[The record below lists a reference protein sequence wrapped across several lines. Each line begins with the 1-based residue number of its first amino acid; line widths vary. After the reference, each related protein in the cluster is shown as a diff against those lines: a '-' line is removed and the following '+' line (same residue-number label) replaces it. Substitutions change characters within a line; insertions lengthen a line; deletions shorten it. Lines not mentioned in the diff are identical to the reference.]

1 MTPASTRETILVSG
15 GVGVMGS
22 RLVKDLVAAGHRVRA
37 LALPGDRW
45 VSRLSGVDAEIAFGD
60 ITKPETLAAA
70 FDGVTT
76 VFHLAGVI
84 LSNDPSVFAR
94 VNTGGTRNMVDAA
107 RRAGVRHF
115 VFVSSTSAI
124 DPISEYARSKAEAE
138 AIVRAAEPMAW
149 TIVRPT
155 LVYEREGGEE
165 FLGFLRSLLKYPVVP
180 FVGSGRARKNPV
192 HVDDMGRGLLA
203 IAGNPRSHGKIYNF
217 TGGEE
222 ISIRDLA
229 RLILRHQGVSKPFL
243 HIPLP
248 ICRAAAFLMEKTMKN
263 PPLTRYAIT
272 RIEQDASPDNSEARR
287 DLGYDPIGV
296 RDGMER
302 SFPLAGKRDSPA

>member
-1 MTPASTRETILVSG
+1 MILVSG
-15 GVGVMGS
+15 GVGVMGA

-37 LALPGDRW
+37 LTLPGDPY
-45 VSRLSGVDAEIAFGD
+45 VSRLDGVDAEIVFGD
-60 ITKPETLAAA
+60 ITRPETLAAP
-70 FDGVTT
+70 FTGVTT

-84 LSNDPSVFAR
+84 ISNDHTIFRR
-94 VNTGGTRNMVDAA
+94 VNTEGTRNMVEAA

-124 DPISEYARSKAEAE
+124 DPISEYALSKAAAE
-138 AIVRAAEPMAW
+138 EIVRSSGMAW

-155 LVYEREGGEE
+155 LVYERGGGLE
-165 FLGFLRSLLKYPVVP
+165 FMGFLESLLKYPVVP
-180 FVGSGRARKNPV
+180 FVGKGRALKNPV

-203 IAGNPRSHGKIYNF
+203 IAENPKSHGKTYNF

-229 RLILRHQGVSKPFL
+229 RLMLRHQGVSRPFL

-248 ICRAAAFLMEKTMKN
+248 ICRAAAFVMEATMKN
-263 PPLTRYAIT
+263 PPLTSYAIT
-272 RIEQDASPDNSEARR
+272 RIEQNATPDNSEARR
-287 DLGYDPIGV
+287 DLGYNPIGV
-296 RDGMER
+296 TEGMER
-302 SFPLAGKRDSPA
+302 SFPLARIRG

>member
-1 MTPASTRETILVSG
+1 MNAGGPQNVLVSG

-22 RLVKDLVAAGHRVRA
+22 RLVKDLAAAGHRVRA
-37 LALPGDRW
+37 LTLPGDPY
-45 VSRLSGVDAEIAFGD
+45 VSRLDGVDARIVYGD
-60 ITKPETLAAA
+60 ITVPETLAGL
-70 FDGVTT
+70 FEGVTT

-84 LSNDPSVFAR
+84 LSGDPTIFAR
-94 VNTGGTRNMVDAA
+94 VNTEGTRNMVEAA
-107 RRAGVRHF
+107 GRAGVRHF

-124 DPISEYARSKAEAE
+124 DPISEYARSKAAAE
-138 AIVRAAEPMAW
+138 AIVRASPMAW

-155 LVYEREGGEE
+155 LVYERAGGEE

-180 FVGSGRARKNPV
+180 FVGRGRALKNPV

-203 IAGNPRSHGKIYNF
+203 IAGNPQSHGKTYNF

-229 RLILRHQGVSKPFL
+229 RLMLRHQGVSKPFL
-243 HIPLP
+243 HIPIP
-248 ICRAAAFLMEKTMKN
+248 VCRAAAFVMEKTMKR
-263 PPLTRYAIT
+263 PLLTRYAIT
-272 RIEQDASPDNSEARR
+272 RIEQNASPDNAEARR

-296 RDGMER
+296 TEGMER
-302 SFPLAGKRDSPA
+302 SFPLAGGGPR

>member
-1 MTPASTRETILVSG
+1 
-15 GVGVMGS
+15 MGA

-37 LALPGDRW
+37 LTLPGDPN
-45 VSRLSGVDAEIAFGD
+45 VGRLDGFDAEIVFGD
-60 ITKPETLAAA
+60 ITRPETLAKPFEA
-70 FDGVTT
+70 VTT

-84 LSNDPSVFAR
+84 LSNDPSIFRR
-94 VNTGGTRNMVDAA
+94 VNTEGTRNMVEAA
-107 RRAGVRHF
+107 RRAGADHF

-124 DPISEYARSKAEAE
+124 DPISEYARSKAAAE
-138 AIVRAAEPMAW
+138 EIVRSSGMAW

-155 LVYEREGGEE
+155 LVYESGGGQE
-165 FLGFLRSLLKYPVVP
+165 FMGFLESLLKYPVVP
-180 FVGSGRARKNPV
+180 FVGKGRALKNPV

-217 TGGEE
+217 TGGRE

-229 RLILRHQGVSKPFL
+229 RLMLRHQGVSKPFV

-248 ICRAAAFLMEKTMKN
+248 ICRAAAFVLERVMRN
-263 PPLTRYAIT
+263 PPLTGYAIT
-272 RIEQDASPDNSEARR
+272 RIEQNASPDNADARR

-296 RDGMER
+296 EEGMER
-302 SFPLAGKRDSPA
+302 SFPFSRVRG